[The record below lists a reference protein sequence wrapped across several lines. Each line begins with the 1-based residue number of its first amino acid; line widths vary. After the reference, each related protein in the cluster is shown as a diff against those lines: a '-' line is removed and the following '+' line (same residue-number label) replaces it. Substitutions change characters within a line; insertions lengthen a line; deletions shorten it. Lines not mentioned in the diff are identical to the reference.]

1 MKRLIAVLSIGA
13 ALAALA
19 GSAYARQ
26 IHRLA
31 GDVIATSANFDLP
44 AQRSAGCTELKAT
57 SEVFWVQASED
68 NEEEVEEVESYPSG
82 TSRIIAQ
89 FEYNCIPR
97 RTTIVTVWSLDGEAI
112 LTAEDKPKATNSPG
126 TWSVSLS
133 TKDDSP
139 LLEGEYGVAFYVNK
153 NLIAEGK
160 VIVGG
165 DDQAEKAVTV
175 QGTVV
180 DSRSGRPIRSALVV
194 VLKEGVSVDK
204 WLNGGSDDDVLAFAE
219 TNSKGEFVLSDPIPV
234 GVPHDFVVGA
244 KGYRPVI
251 EKGWVIEEDE
261 AEDPLVLEIKL
272 VRSGR

>member
-1 MKRLIAVLSIGA
+1 MKRLIALLSVGT
-13 ALAALA
+13 ALIALT
-19 GSAYARQ
+19 GGAYARQ
-26 IHRLA
+26 MHRLA

-57 SEVFWVQASED
+57 SEVFWVQVSED

-82 TSRIIAQ
+82 TSRITAQ

-97 RTTIVTVWSLDGEAI
+97 RTTIVTVWSLDGETI

-126 TWSVSLS
+126 TWAVSLS

-139 LLEGEYGVAFYVNK
+139 LLEGEYGAAFYVNK
-153 NLIAEGK
+153 KLIAEGK

-165 DDQAEKAVTV
+165 DQAEEAITV

-180 DSRSGRPIRSALVV
+180 DSRSGRPIRGALVV
-194 VLKEGVSVDK
+194 VLKKGVSVDK

-219 TNSKGEFVLSDPIPV
+219 TNSKGEFVLNNPIPV
-234 GVPHDFVVGA
+234 GVPHDFIVGA

-251 EKGWVIEEDE
+251 EKGWIIEEDE